1 MLMLENKFSMTL
13 QFKDV
18 IILKGF
24 FWRKICLMRIHE
36 GNENPFPYF
45 LENIYAF

>member
-1 MLMLENKFSMTL
+1 MTL

-18 IILKGF
+18 MILKGF

-36 GNENPFPYF
+36 EMKTPFPYF
-45 LENIYAF
+45 LLEEYLCFLK